1 VLINRSMWRQTE
13 SWGSEGARTEG
24 HAGALAGE
32 DEDEGGDEL
41 SERRL
46 EGARVVH
53 LLGVADGD
61 VADRHLS
68 SELSL
73 SLALINHRRGEE
85 EETAAIAQR
94 WCGRRDATGPVY
106 IHGARACRTPP
117 APGRVGEG
125 RGPPGR
131 VCLRTL
137 LCNAR
142 AGAYFFSGEMS
153 CVERDTPIRACH
165 IRASVASLFRVKLLE
180 PIREL

>member
-1 VLINRSMWRQTE
+1 V
-13 SWGSEGARTEG
+13 ARTEG

-53 LLGVADGD
+53 LLGVAHGD

-73 SLALINHRRGEE
+73 ALINHRRGEE
-85 EETAAIAQR
+85 ETAAQR
-94 WCGRRDATGPVY
+94 WCGRRDASGAVY
-106 IHGARACRTPP
+106 IHRARACTGSHW
-117 APGRVGEG
+117 PGRVGEEG

-131 VCLRTL
+131 VCLRALPSTV

-142 AGAYFFSGEMS
+142 ANFLA
-153 CVERDTPIRACH
+153 A
-165 IRASVASLFRVKLLE
+165 K
-180 PIREL
+180 